1 MKNLHLDLETYSSVD
16 ISSSGLYK
24 YTESIDFEILMLA
37 YAFDDQDVQ
46 IIDFTKGEEIPKN
59 LLDALT
65 DESVRKWA
73 HNANFERQALRQI
86 GINIPI
92 KQIHC
97 TAILAASCGLP
108 LSLAQ
113 VSSALKLEEFG
124 KASTGKALIKYF
136 CCPIKPTKANDKRY
150 RNFPIHDLEKWE
162 EFKQYC
168 IQDVVA
174 EREIHNRLEQYEMG
188 SFERSN
194 YILDQE
200 INDRGILVDLPMARN
215 AYDVDMWH
223 SNNMK
228 ERLKELTGLENPNSV
243 AQLKKWL
250 GTELKIEI
258 KTLAKDAIQPLIDQT
273 ESPVVKEVL
282 ELRLKASKASVKKYA
297 AMLSCACDD
306 HRVRGL
312 FQYYGANRTGR
323 WAGRLVQLQNLP
335 QNHLTDLAQARSVI
349 KSGDTSTIGMIYDDI
364 SSILS
369 QLIRTTF
376 IARPGHTFAVA
387 DFSAIEARVVAWL
400 AGEQWRIDVFK
411 THGKIY
417 EASAS
422 MMFNVPIEEVTKG
435 SDLRAKGKNAELA
448 LGYQGSIGA
457 MKRMGGE
464 AMGLSDNEMMSIVR
478 KWRKANKAIVRCWD
492 KMNVYALKAFRTKER
507 VETGLGGI
515 AFSCDANMLKI
526 HLPSGRFLSYWNP
539 KIEINRFGEPCLTY
553 SGVDQ
558 TTKKWWRV
566 ETYGG
571 KIVENIVQAT
581 ARDILAYSM
590 LQLNSQGFN
599 VVMHVH
605 DEAICEISAYDQKW
619 SLERMCE
626 IMGQDIP
633 WAEGLPLNADG
644 YLTPFY
650 KKD

>member
-1 MKNLHLDLETYSSVD
+1 MSNLHLDLETYSSVN
-16 ISSSGLYK
+16 IATSGLYK
-24 YTESIDFEILMLA
+24 YTESLDFEILMLA
-37 YAFDDQDVQ
+37 YAFDDEDVQ
-46 IIDFTKGEEIPKN
+46 IIDFVAGEKIPKR
-59 LLDALT
+59 LLKAFT
-65 DESVRKWA
+65 NKNVKKWA
-73 HNANFERQALRQI
+73 HNANFERQSFRQI
-86 GINIPI
+86 GIEIPI
-92 KQIHC
+92 VQIHC

-108 LSLAQ
+108 LSLGQ

-124 KASTGKALIKYF
+124 KAATGKALIKYF
-136 CCPIKPTKANDKRY
+136 CCPIKPTKANGLRY
-150 RNFPIHDLEKWE
+150 RNFPNHDIDKWD
-162 EFKQYC
+162 EFKEYC
-168 IQDVVA
+168 VQDVVA
-174 EREIHNRLEQYEMG
+174 EREIHNRLEQYEAK

-200 INDRGILVDLPMARN
+200 INDRGILVDLIMAQS
-215 AYDVDMWH
+215 AFDVDMWH
-223 SNNMK
+223 SYTMK
-228 ERLKELTGLENPNSV
+228 NKLIELTGLENPNSV

-250 GTELKIEI
+250 GSETGNEI
-258 KTLAKDAIQPLIDQT
+258 KTLAKDTIQPLIDET
-273 ESPVVKEVL
+273 ASPVVKRVL
-282 ELRLKASKASVKKYA
+282 QLRLKSSKSSVKKYA
-297 AMLSCACDD
+297 AMLNCACDD
-306 HRVRGL
+306 DRVRGL
-312 FQYYGANRTGR
+312 FQFYGANRTGR

-335 QNHLTDLAQARSVI
+335 QNHLTDLAEARTLI
-349 KSGDTSTIGMIYDDI
+349 REGNTDHIGLMYDDI

-400 AGEQWRIDVFK
+400 AGEKWRIDVFK

-422 MMFNVPIEEVTKG
+422 MMFNVPIEAVTKG

-464 AMGLSDNEMMSIVR
+464 AMGLSDAAMMVIVR
-478 KWRKANKAIVRCWD
+478 KWRKANPAIVRCWD
-492 KMNVYALKAFRTKER
+492 RMNMYAIKAFRKKEMIKT
-507 VETGLGGI
+507 EFGGI
-515 AFSCDANMLKI
+515 AFSCDTNMLKI
-526 HLPSGRFLSYWNP
+526 HLPSGRHLSYWNP
-539 KIEINRFGEPCLTY
+539 KLEINRFGEPCLTY

-590 LQLNSQGFN
+590 LRLDEEGFDIT
-599 VVMHVH
+599 MHVH
-605 DEAICEISAYDQKW
+605 DEAICEIKEDDQEKT
-619 SLERMCE
+619 LDQMCE
-626 IMGQDIP
+626 IMGEDIP
-633 WAEGLPLNADG
+633 WAEGLPLAADG
-644 YLTPFY
+644 YLTEFY